1 MIVAS
6 LETRFPRTGAGRE
19 NLEEKTISTIAA
31 TQLKRGMVIMFE
43 GNLTRIVETIHK
55 TPGNLRGF
63 VQAKMR
69 DLKTSSIFEHRFR
82 SVDMAQRAYLEDTPM
97 EYLYSEGEMHHFMN
111 SETYEQIGLSD
122 EVMGDA
128 VNYLIPNL
136 KLKIEMYEGNAVGI
150 ELPMIVELKV
160 VETEPS
166 IKGASVSNQ
175 SKPAKMETG
184 LMVNVPPFISEGD
197 IIRIDTTEGKYI
209 ERAK

>member
-1 MIVAS
+1 M
-6 LETRFPRTGAGRE
+6 
-19 NLEEKTISTIAA
+19 STIAA

-43 GNLTRIVETIHK
+43 KNLTRIIETVHK

-69 DLKTSSIFEHRFR
+69 DLKTGSIFEHRFR
-82 SVDMAQRAYLEDTPM
+82 SVDMADRAYLEDTEM
-97 EYLYSEGEMHHFMN
+97 EYLYSEGDMHYVMDNVTF
-111 SETYEQIGLSD
+111 EQIGLSS
-122 EVMGDA
+122 EVLGDS

-136 KLKIEMYEGNAVGI
+136 KLKVEMYEGTPVGI
-150 ELPMIVELKV
+150 EVPMTVEMRV
-160 VETEPS
+160 IETEAS

-184 LMVNVPPFISEGD
+184 LMVMVPPFISEGD
-197 IIRIDTTEGKYI
+197 LIRVDSTEGKYI